1 MSDSHRV
8 VFRIVR
14 TVVLALALCLAL
26 VMGLAACGGDDAAE
40 ATVEVSTTEADVTAT
55 TVEEAGAVDAALLGK
70 WHSDQTGE
78 TLEFTSDGKMVI
90 TSDTEEGTVEFTYTV
105 EGANVV
111 YGIPGLEMI
120 TAPYSIDG
128 DVLTIVNPDVG
139 GPVTCDR
146 VK

>member
-1 MSDSHRV
+1 VSDSYRA
-8 VFRIVR
+8 VFRVAG
-14 TVVLALALCLAL
+14 TVVLASALCLVL

-55 TVEEAGAVDAALLGK
+55 AVEETGAVDTALLGQ
-70 WHSDQTGE
+70 WYCEQTDE
-78 TLEFTSDGKMVI
+78 TLEFTSDGKMMI
-90 TSDTEEGTVEFTYTV
+90 TGDAAEGTVEFTYTV

-111 YGIPGLEMI
+111 YGLPGVEMI
-120 TAPYSIDG
+120 TAPYSING